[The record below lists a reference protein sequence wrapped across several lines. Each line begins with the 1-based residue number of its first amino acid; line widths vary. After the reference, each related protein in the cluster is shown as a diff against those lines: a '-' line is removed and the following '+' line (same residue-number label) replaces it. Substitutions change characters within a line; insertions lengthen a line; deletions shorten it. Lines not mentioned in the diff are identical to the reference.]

1 MKIGYFDCFA
11 GASGDMILA
20 SMLDAGLDEQFL
32 VDRIKLLGLEGVE
45 LKVERKLRSGISA
58 TGFEVLAPP
67 QKHHRNLPDIRAI
80 ISQSSISESARDS
93 AIAIFEKLAGV
104 EGAIHGKKA
113 EEITFHEIGAVDSIV
128 DIVGVCVGFEAL
140 GIEKAYCSQF
150 RVGSGPI
157 ECAHGI
163 LPAPS
168 PATTALLQE
177 AGAPVVGKS
186 AGSEL
191 LTPTGAAILTNLC
204 EDFGPMPAMRIES
217 VGYGAGSR
225 QFAGFAN
232 VLRLII
238 GNSAQEN
245 DVDTDCVCLL
255 ETNVD
260 DATGEM
266 VSFVSQLL
274 LDKGAVDVFTTAIGM
289 KYNRPAVKL
298 SVLCRPG
305 DDAEMEKIL
314 FAEGLTLGIR
324 KQFLQ
329 RSKLRREILTVD
341 TEFGRI
347 RIKLGISGKKFICAK
362 PEYSDCAEAA
372 KRHKVSLKS
381 VIDAAKMAIEL
392 QKRV

>member
-20 SMLDAGLDEQFL
+20 SMLDAGLDERFL
-32 VDRIKLLGLEGVE
+32 VSRIKLLGLEGVE
-45 LKVERKLRSGISA
+45 LKVERKHRSGIGA
-58 TGFEVLAPP
+58 AGFEVLAPP
-67 QKHHRNLPDIRAI
+67 QKHHRNLADIRAI
-80 ISQSSISESARDS
+80 ISQSGISESARDR
-93 AIAIFEKLAGV
+93 AIAIFEKLACV

-113 EEITFHEIGAVDSIV
+113 DEITFHEIGAVDSIV
-128 DIVGVCVGFEAL
+128 DIVGVCVGVEAL

-150 RVGSGPI
+150 SVGSGSI

-177 AGAPVVGKS
+177 AGAAVVGKS
-186 AGSEL
+186 AGAEL

-204 EDFGPMPAMRIES
+204 EDFGAMPAMRIES

-225 QFAGFAN
+225 QFGEFAN

-238 GNSAQEN
+238 GNSAQE

-266 VSFVSQLL
+266 IGFVSQLL

-289 KYNRPAVKL
+289 KYNRPAVKI

-314 FAEGLTLGIR
+314 FEEGLTLGIR

-329 RSKLRREILTVD
+329 RSKLRREIVAVD

-347 RIKLGISGKKFICAK
+347 NIKQGISGSEFVCVK

-372 KRHKVSLKS
+372 KRHGVSLKS
-381 VIDAAKMAIEL
+381 VIEAAKAAFAL
-392 QKRV
+392 RKQD

>member
-1 MKIGYFDCFA
+1 
-11 GASGDMILA
+11 
-20 SMLDAGLDEQFL
+20 
-32 VDRIKLLGLEGVE
+32 
-45 LKVERKLRSGISA
+45 
-58 TGFEVLAPP
+58 
-67 QKHHRNLPDIRAI
+67 
-80 ISQSSISESARDS
+80 
-93 AIAIFEKLAGV
+93 LAGV

-113 EEITFHEIGAVDSIV
+113 DEITFHEIGAVDSIV
-128 DIVGVCVGFEAL
+128 DIVGVCVGVEAL
-140 GIEKAYCSQF
+140 GIEKVCCSQLC
-150 RVGSGPI
+150 VGSGVI
-157 ECAHGI
+157 NCAHGM

-186 AGSEL
+186 VGAEL

-204 EDFGPMPAMRIES
+204 EDFGAMPAMRIES

-225 QFAGFAN
+225 QFDEFAN

-238 GNSAQEN
+238 GNSAEEN

-266 VSFVSQLL
+266 VGFVSQLL

-289 KYNRPAVKL
+289 KYNRPAVKI
-298 SVLCRPG
+298 SVLCRP
-305 DDAEMEKIL
+305 DDGAEMEKIL

-329 RSKLRREILTVD
+329 RSKLRREIVAVD

-347 RIKLGISGKKFICAK
+347 NIKQGISGSEFVCAK

-372 KRHKVSLKS
+372 KRHGVSLKS
-381 VIDAAKMAIEL
+381 VIEAAKAAFAL
-392 QKRV
+392 RKQG

>member
-20 SMLDAGLDEQFL
+20 SMLDAGLDERFL
-32 VDRIKLLGLEGVE
+32 VSQIKLLGLEGVE
-45 LKVERKLRSGISA
+45 LKVERRQRSGIGA
-58 TGFEVLAPP
+58 AGFEVLAPA
-67 QKHHRNLPDIRAI
+67 QKHHRNLADIRAI
-80 ISQSSISESARDS
+80 ISQSGISESARGR

-113 EEITFHEIGAVDSIV
+113 DEITFHEIGAVDSIV

-140 GIEKAYCSQF
+140 GIEKICCSQLC
-150 RVGSGPI
+150 VGSGVI
-157 ECAHGI
+157 NCAHGK

-186 AGSEL
+186 VGAEL

-204 EDFGPMPAMRIES
+204 EDFGAMPAMRIES

-225 QFAGFAN
+225 QFDEFAN

-238 GNSAQEN
+238 GNSAEEN

-266 VSFVSQLL
+266 VGFVSQLL

-305 DDAEMEKIL
+305 DGAKMEKIL
-314 FAEGLTLGIR
+314 FKEGLTLGIR

-329 RSKLRREILTVD
+329 RSKLRREIVAVD

-347 RIKLGISGKKFICAK
+347 NIKQGILNSEFVCAK

-372 KRHKVSLKS
+372 KRHGVSLKS
-381 VIDAAKMAIEL
+381 VIEAAKTAFAL
-392 QKRV
+392 RKQG